1 MNAKSERLFP
11 KLGPKQQKGSKPRCH
26 LMTNGL
32 PSEIAKRL
40 TYLIQIDGI
49 TVQKEDIWLPQ
60 GFEVIHEAQLGTEGK
75 SIIADKSIRKSLR
88 DWWLS
93 VPSDKANTP
102 NWDIAS
108 TCMINGKEGLLLV
121 EGKAHNNELKKEE
134 SGKPLRGKDGK
145 EVTMNSQLNHGQ
157 IDKAIQG
164 ANLALA
170 SATGLPWKL
179 SRDRNYQMSNRFAW
193 SCKLAELGVPVVL
206 IYLGFLNANEM
217 KRGKQTSFS
226 TPEDW
231 EKIVKDHS
239 SPLFPQS
246 VWGQSIDVAGT
257 RIFPLIRSI
266 DQPLIPVDTL

>member
-1 MNAKSERLFP
+1 MNAKSGRPFP

-26 LMTNGL
+26 LMMNGV

-40 TYLIQIDGI
+40 TNLIQIDGI

-60 GFEVIHEAQLGTEGK
+60 GFDVIKEAQLGTEGK
-75 SIIADKSIRKSLR
+75 SVIADVAIHKSLR
-88 DWWLS
+88 EWWLRVS
-93 VPSDKANTP
+93 SKKATTP

-108 TCMINGKEGLLLV
+108 TCMINGKRGVLLV

-145 EVTMNSQLNHGQ
+145 GVTMNSQLNHDHIG
-157 IDKAIQG
+157 KAIQG
-164 ANLALA
+164 ASLALA

-226 TPEDW
+226 THEDW
-231 EKIVKDHS
+231 EKAVLDHS

-246 VWGQSIDVAGT
+246 VWGQSIHASGT
-257 RIFPLIRSI
+257 CILPLIRSI
-266 DQPLIPVDTL
+266 DQPLTPVAI